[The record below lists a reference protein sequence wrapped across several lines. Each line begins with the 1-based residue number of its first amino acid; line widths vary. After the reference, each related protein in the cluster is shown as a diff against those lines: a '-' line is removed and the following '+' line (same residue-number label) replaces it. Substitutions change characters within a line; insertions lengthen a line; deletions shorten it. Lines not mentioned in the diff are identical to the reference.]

1 MNQNKFLFLLF
12 ATIFIA
18 GMIALAP
25 NAIENEDPLTISHTS
40 VVTKTHPSDLL
51 FELASASPMTGSTEV
66 TVYNQDLALVKEK
79 REITLKNGYNHVQY
93 SDVASRIDPTS
104 VIFEDPEN
112 PDIFVVEQNYE
123 YDLVS
128 NSKLLDKYIDREI
141 SVTDPEGNEYQ
152 GTLLSHGDGL
162 ILKTDSGV
170 VTLSE
175 VAKIEY
181 PDIAGLLTKPTLVW
195 QVYSPVSGKR
205 DIWTSYLTGGMS
217 WKANYIIKSNAD
229 DSMVDIDGWVTVD
242 NQAGTSFNDA
252 KLKLI
257 AGDINREIAEEI
269 PTFSGFYYAM
279 AAMEVPKEQFE
290 EESLFE
296 YHMYTLDRATNLN
309 DNEIK
314 QISLLSANDVPVTKQ
329 YLYDGMQEDKV
340 RVTLVMNN
348 SEASG
353 LGMPLPKGV
362 ARVYKAD
369 SENHLQF
376 LGEDSIDHTPAD
388 EKVSVSVGYAFDI
401 IGERK
406 RSDYKKIADRMY
418 RVTNIIELRNHKS
431 DDATIT
437 VVEHLSGDWEMISSS
452 HSYTKKDANTIE
464 FQLTVPADSSA
475 TITYTEEYSY

>member
-1 MNQNKFLFLLF
+1 MNRNKLLIIIF

-25 NAIENEDPLTISHTS
+25 NAIKNEDTQTISHTS
-40 VVTKTHPSDLL
+40 VVAKTHPSELL
-51 FELASASPMTGSTEV
+51 FELASANPMTGSTEV

-79 REITLKNGYNHVQY
+79 RDISLKNGYNHVQY

-104 VIFEDPEN
+104 VIFEA
-112 PDIFVVEQNYE
+112 PDEPGIFVVEQNYE

-152 GTLLSHGDGL
+152 GTLLSHGDGM
-162 ILKTDSGV
+162 ILKTRNGV

-195 QVYSPVSGKR
+195 QVYSPVSGNR
-205 DIWTSYLTGGMS
+205 DILTSYLTDGIS
-217 WKANYIIKSNAD
+217 WKANYIIKSNPD
-229 DSMVDIDGWVTVD
+229 DSMVDIDGWVTID
-242 NQAGTSFNDA
+242 NQAGTNFNDA

-257 AGDINREIAEEI
+257 AGDINRESNDVPA
-269 PTFSGFYYAM
+269 FSGFYYDV
-279 AAMEVPKEQFE
+279 AAMEVPIDQFE
-290 EESLFE
+290 EESFFE
-296 YHMYTLDRATNLN
+296 YHMYTLDRPTNLN

-314 QISLLSANDVPVTKQ
+314 QISLLSANNVPVTKE
-329 YLYDGMQEDKV
+329 YLYDGLQEDKV
-340 RVTLVMNN
+340 KVTLVMNN

-353 LGMPLPKGV
+353 LGIPLPKGV

-369 SENHLQF
+369 SENQLQF

-406 RSDYKKIADRMY
+406 RSEYKKISDRMY
-418 RVTNIIELRNHKS
+418 RVSNIIELRNHKAES
-431 DDATIT
+431 ATIT
-437 VVEHLSGDWEMISSS
+437 VVEHLSGDWEMISNS
-452 HSYTKKDANTIE
+452 HPYTKIDSNTIE